1 MYETVRMRCSGEKVG
16 SHCVVFPGIS
26 YRIRLYSRVA
36 DGGHFHH
43 IKLGNFESVASTVI
57 ISVRRSDSF
66 IKSTVWITVK
76 CVSSLYSR
84 TEGNAKVF
92 YAGAARCDAD
102 E

>member
-43 IKLGNFESVASTVI
+43 IKLGNFESVASTA
-57 ISVRRSDSF
+57 
-66 IKSTVWITVK
+66 
-76 CVSSLYSR
+76 L
-84 TEGNAKVF
+84 
-92 YAGAARCDAD
+92 
-102 E
+102 